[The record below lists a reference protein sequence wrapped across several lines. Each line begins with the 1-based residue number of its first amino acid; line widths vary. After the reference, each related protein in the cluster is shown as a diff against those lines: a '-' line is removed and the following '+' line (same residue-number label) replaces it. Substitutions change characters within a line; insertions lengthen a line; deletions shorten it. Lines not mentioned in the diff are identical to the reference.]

1 MPSRAELDVLV
12 RDLTGAR
19 TLFEEGLVPDELD
32 ALLVRLDQVQLDGL
46 QEIPEMVR
54 GLVEEGP
61 LLASYPLLAASM
73 DLFAIRIRLFLMESG
88 RH

>member
-12 RDLTGAR
+12 HDLHGAR
-19 TLFEEGLVPDELD
+19 TLFEEGLVPDELED
-32 ALLVRLDQVQLDGL
+32 LLARLDQVQLEGL
-46 QEIPEMVR
+46 TEIPEMVR
-54 GLVEEGP
+54 GLMEEGP